1 MNKFLKNKNFY
12 LAIALFSIFTLL
24 SAVYVEYVLGAKPCK
39 LCIYQRIPYIV
50 AIFLCFFGYSNLKKN
65 IWIYL
70 VSLTFLISFLIS
82 GYHTGI
88 ENNIFDEFSGCTSN
102 NLNITNKDDLT
113 ASIPPD
119 WEKISETYQKKLKV
133 LSLAQRKYRRAMD
146 DAYAGIDETIK
157 IIASGQSFVSFKDDF
172 FEMKSSL
179 MSLSKDE
186 KQTLIKTVSKNL
198 NNIPGGSKLKSLL
211 NKARKEYKKDNK
223 EKANTYLFEAEAL
236 LNDEISFLY

>member
-1 MNKFLKNKNFY
+1 MNKFLNNKNFY

-102 NLNITNKDDLT
+102 NLNITNKDDLLK
-113 ASIPPD
+113 SL
-119 WEKISETYQKKLKV
+119 SESTPNCKDV
-133 LSLAQRKYRRAMD
+133 TFRIFGLSLA
-146 DAYAGIDETIK
+146 TINMFISML
-157 IIASGQSFVSFKDDF
+157 IIIISIMVIKN
-172 FEMKSSL
+172 
-179 MSLSKDE
+179 E
-186 KQTLIKTVSKNL
+186 KN
-198 NNIPGGSKLKSLL
+198 
-211 NKARKEYKKDNK
+211 R
-223 EKANTYLFEAEAL
+223 
-236 LNDEISFLY
+236 

>member
-1 MNKFLKNKNFY
+1 MNKFLNNKNFY

-65 IWIYL
+65 VWIYL

-102 NLNITNKDDLT
+102 NLNITNKDDLLQ
-113 ASIPPD
+113 SL
-119 WEKISETYQKKLKV
+119 SESTPNCKDV
-133 LSLAQRKYRRAMD
+133 TFRIFGLSLA
-146 DAYAGIDETIK
+146 TINMFISML
-157 IIASGQSFVSFKDDF
+157 IIIISIMVIKN
-172 FEMKSSL
+172 
-179 MSLSKDE
+179 E
-186 KQTLIKTVSKNL
+186 KN
-198 NNIPGGSKLKSLL
+198 
-211 NKARKEYKKDNK
+211 R
-223 EKANTYLFEAEAL
+223 
-236 LNDEISFLY
+236 